1 MFFFF
6 SNHSLF
12 LRKNAMTDQVFFD
25 VPLSAQ
31 FADGAVRIELGIY
44 KGEMKD
50 KKRNVTPGATLVTT
64 LPGILQLQGQIN
76 QLVEGLVEKKILT
89 KKDSA
94 K

>member
-1 MFFFF
+1 
-6 SNHSLF
+6 
-12 LRKNAMTDQVFFD
+12 MTDQVFFD

-64 LPGILQLQGQIN
+64 LPGILQIQWQIN
-76 QLVEGLVEKKILT
+76 KLVEGLVEKKILT

>member
-1 MFFFF
+1 
-6 SNHSLF
+6 
-12 LRKNAMTDQVFFD
+12 MTDQVFFD

-44 KGEMKD
+44 KSEMKD

>member
-1 MFFFF
+1 
-6 SNHSLF
+6 
-12 LRKNAMTDQVFFD
+12 MTDQGFFD

-31 FADGAVRIELGIY
+31 FADGTVRIEMGIY
-44 KGEMKD
+44 KGEIKD
-50 KKRNVTPGATLVTT
+50 KKRNVTPGVTLVTT
-64 LPGILQLQGQIN
+64 LPGILLLQGQIN

>member
-1 MFFFF
+1 
-6 SNHSLF
+6 
-12 LRKNAMTDQVFFD
+12 MTDQVFFD

-76 QLVEGLVEKKILT
+76 QLVEGLVEFVCLLLRSAVSL
-89 KKDSA
+89 DSNIPF
-94 K
+94 